1 MVVLYSSAP
10 KSILRTVVS
19 HSPLYRGGLWYT
31 GRGGVAPNRCEMGH
45 LELQKID
52 QTVKKPSEIR
62 GTVARNLNFLVI
74 EIHSTCHGAN
84 PNIDRS
90 NKKLQMP
97 FRISNIFF
105 LV

>member
-1 MVVLYSSAP
+1 MGLNTCIRRICLYTGENREA
-10 KSILRTVVS
+10 
-19 HSPLYRGGLWYT
+19 
-31 GRGGVAPNRCEMGH
+31 GRGGVAPNRCKMGH
-45 LELQKID
+45 SELQKID
-52 QTVKKPSEIR
+52 QTIKKPSEIR

-74 EIHSTCHGAN
+74 EIHSTCHVAN
-84 PNIDRS
+84 PNIGRS

>member
-1 MVVLYSSAP
+1 MGLNTCIRRICLYTGENREA
-10 KSILRTVVS
+10 
-19 HSPLYRGGLWYT
+19 
-31 GRGGVAPNRCEMGH
+31 GRGGVAPNRCKMGH
-45 LELQKID
+45 SELQKID

-74 EIHSTCHGAN
+74 EIHSTCQGAN
-84 PNIDRS
+84 PNIDIS

-105 LV
+105 